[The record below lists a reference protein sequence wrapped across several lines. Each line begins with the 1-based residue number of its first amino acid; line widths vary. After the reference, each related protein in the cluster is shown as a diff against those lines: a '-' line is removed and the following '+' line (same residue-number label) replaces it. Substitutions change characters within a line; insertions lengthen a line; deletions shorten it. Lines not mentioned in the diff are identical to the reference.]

1 MKLKYNSPVVLTFSL
16 LSLAA
21 LILGYLTGGES
32 TVKYFAVYRA
42 PLTDPLTYLRL
53 FTHVLGHSGYTH
65 YMSNMLIIL
74 LVGPALEEKYGS
86 RQLLI
91 GIAAAAVITGVF
103 HMIFFRSALM
113 GASGVVF
120 MMIVMAS
127 FSGFKQGTIPVTLVL
142 ILVLY
147 VGSEIVDMF
156 THADNVSQ
164 SAHIVGGL
172 WGLVWGWK
180 LNQRPIPK
188 RKAH

>member
-21 LILGYLTGGES
+21 LILGYLTGGAS

-42 PLTDPLTYLRL
+42 PLTDPLTYLRV

-65 YMSNMLIIL
+65 YMSNMLILL
-74 LVGPALEEKYGS
+74 LVGPSLEEKYGS

-91 GIAAAAVITGVF
+91 GIAATALITGVF
-103 HMIFFRSALM
+103 HMIFFRTALM

-172 WGLVWGWK
+172 WGLVWGWN
-180 LNQRPIPK
+180 LNQLPKPK
-188 RKAH
+188 RKSH